1 MSKKGHKNTKGQPE
15 MWDELKGRYTLT
27 VTPTGIKGIDAIA
40 EKLGVSRS
48 ELVERIGRGIIPLQ
62 LDDLQEFDLVERK
75 SA

>member
-1 MSKKGHKNTKGQPE
+1 MKAPIRSQKGVGEIYSETKKA
-15 MWDELKGRYTLT
+15 
-27 VTPTGIKGIDAIA
+27 VSVAITPTGLKGLDAIA

-48 ELVERIGRGIIPLQ
+48 ELVERIGRGIIPLK